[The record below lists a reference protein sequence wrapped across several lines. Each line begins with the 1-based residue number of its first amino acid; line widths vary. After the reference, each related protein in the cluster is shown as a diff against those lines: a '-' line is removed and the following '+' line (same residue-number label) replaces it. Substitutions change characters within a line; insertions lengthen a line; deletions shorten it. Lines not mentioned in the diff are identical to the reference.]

1 MTVDSPVFAVL
12 GRPFRCHIETSSVLA
27 WLDRHWRRDEHVT
40 PPHGY
45 TVELVEGAGPADVA
59 GYAGGAGGPADLAEN
74 AEGAGG
80 PAGDGGRGHDARWE
94 PEIVRLPDGI
104 TLSWARRANEW
115 VWRGGEAYVHLRLG
129 DDGAR
134 VRFRFG
140 ADVFP
145 ALYVAVSEAL
155 RASGLLPLHAAVVV
169 RDGVAS
175 AIAAPSGT
183 GKTTTLVRLLSRG
196 WSPLAEDL
204 SWLDPGTYTLYGWDR
219 GLRLW
224 SDGLAR
230 VGSALAAA
238 PWGVDPD
245 GKRFLD
251 WADVGVPRVPRA
263 RLARVVLLQR
273 DATRPTCLEPLSP
286 REAVRVLWE
295 ATGVPLSPGVRAV
308 VNEHVARLLREL
320 EFQRLRLGPDSEA
333 DLPPQVLGPPQ
344 AFGG

>member
-1 MTVDSPVFAVL
+1 MGSPDFAVL
-12 GRPFRCHIETSSVLA
+12 GRQFHCHVETSAVLA
-27 WLDRHWRRDEHVT
+27 WLDRHWRRDEHAA

-45 TVELVEGAGPADVA
+45 AVELVEEAGRVDAAVGAPGAAGDAESASLLAGDDGSGLVA
-59 GYAGGAGGPADLAEN
+59 G
-74 AEGAGG
+74 
-80 PAGDGGRGHDARWE
+80 WE
-94 PEIVRLPDGI
+94 PEVVRLPDGI

-140 ADVFP
+140 ADIFP
-145 ALYVAVSEAL
+145 ALYVAVTEAL

-169 RDGVAS
+169 SDGVAT
-175 AIAAPSGT
+175 ALAAPSGT
-183 GKTTTLVRLLSRG
+183 GKTTTLLRLLSRG

-204 SWLDPGTYTLYGWDR
+204 SWLDPGTGTLYGWDR

-230 VGSALAAA
+230 VGPKLAAA

-251 WADVGVPRVPRA
+251 WADVGVPRVPVA
-263 RLARVVLLQR
+263 RFARMVLLQR
-273 DATRPTCLEPLSP
+273 DASRPTCLEPLPP

-295 ATGVPLSPGVRAV
+295 ATGVPLSPGVRAS
-308 VNEHVARLLREL
+308 VNEHVARLLRDL

-333 DLPPQVLGPPQ
+333 DLPPHV
-344 AFGG
+344 FGG